1 MTSSKKKS
9 RKKTEEPHDPL
20 AQEMMDRGMI
30 EEAQPEAPAE
40 VGMEPDYG
48 QGGPGDARTKG
59 EWDAAAQD
67 IEAAIIP
74 PPPRGSCGC
83 GDSLRIEMLDA
94 DGQPTGRHRTMG
106 YKLAVAQVSAKRA
119 RYARQ

>member
-40 VGMEPDYG
+40 PPEP
-48 QGGPGDARTKG
+48 A
-59 EWDAAAQD
+59 EWDKAAQD

-74 PPPRGSCGC
+74 PPPVGSCGC
-83 GDSLRIEMLDA
+83 GDSLRIEMLDT

-119 RYARQ
+119 RYARE